1 MLCCENQ
8 SHADALAAQG
18 VDKLLP
24 SFLQFNSR
32 MQQFDTRRN
41 MPNSEL
47 DPDQPTDVL

>member
-8 SHADALAAQG
+8 SHADALAAQD

-24 SFLQFNSR
+24 SFLRFNSR